1 VSLPRRLAPITSRP
15 GGQQVTIAPDRRAEE
30 FTLAIPDSDRREDYV
45 ATVTALW
52 NRARDC
58 FVAIGRAL
66 EQAKARLPHGEFERM
81 VANDLP
87 FNKSVAHQIRVAAA
101 AVSSGRLP
109 ARQLPGNYTTIYHL
123 ATLDAEALS
132 QAEKAGLFRPNLRRS
147 EVIAFKRQFLRFNA
161 ARTEALIRERT
172 LILRKQAELQE
183 RLAAIEVELSATEG
197 RMGGHVIES
206 LAKEPPTAAQ

>member
-1 VSLPRRLAPITSRP
+1 MSQLRRLAPIVSRP
-15 GGQQVTIAPDRRAEE
+15 NGQQVTIAPDRRAEE

-52 NRARDC
+52 SRARDC

-81 VANDLP
+81 ITNDLP

-109 ARQLPGNYTTIYHL
+109 GRQLPGNYTTIYHL

-132 QAEKAGLFRPNLRRS
+132 QAEQAGLFRPNLRRA
-147 EVIAFKRQFLRFNA
+147 EVIAFKRRLFRSNLVD
-161 ARTEALIRERT
+161 TDALIRERT
-172 LILRKQAELQE
+172 LILRKQVELQE
-183 RLAAIEVELSATEG
+183 RLAAIEVELSSAEA
-197 RMGGHVIES
+197 RLGGTVVES
-206 LAKEPPTAAQ
+206 LVEEPPAAPQ

>member
-1 VSLPRRLAPITSRP
+1 MSLPRRLAPIASHP
-15 GGQQVTIAPDRRAEE
+15 GPQQVTIAPDRRAEE

-52 NRARDC
+52 NRARDS
-58 FVAIGRAL
+58 FIAIGRAL

-109 ARQLPGNYTTIYHL
+109 GRQLPGNYTTIYHL

-132 QAEKAGLFRPNLRRS
+132 QAEQAGLFRPNLRRS
-147 EVIAFKRQFLRFNA
+147 EVIAFKRRLLRSNA
-161 ARTEALIRERT
+161 VRIEALVRERT

-183 RLAAIEVELSATEG
+183 RLAAIELELSIAESHEVKSLTE
-197 RMGGHVIES
+197 
-206 LAKEPPTAAQ
+206 EPPTPVQ

>member
-1 VSLPRRLAPITSRP
+1 MSLPRRLAPIASRS
-15 GGQQVTIAPDRRAEE
+15 GGQQGTIAPDRR
-30 FTLAIPDSDRREDYV
+30 EDYI

-81 VANDLP
+81 VASDLP

-109 ARQLPGNYTTIYHL
+109 GRQLPGNYTTIYHL

-132 QAEKAGLFRPNLRRS
+132 QAEQAGLFRPNLRRS
-147 EVIAFKRQFLRFNA
+147 EVIAFKRQFLRSSA
-161 ARTEALIRERT
+161 AYAEKLIRERT
-172 LILRKQAELQE
+172 QILRKQAELQD
-183 RLAAIEVELSATEG
+183 RLAAIEAELSAAEG
-197 RMGGHVIES
+197 HASSRA
-206 LAKEPPTAAQ
+206 AKSIAEELSNAG